1 MTSASKVINNKFILI
16 RIQNSSKKNNKYQK
30 VKYHKMKIKNTYN
43 YNNLEHPTMRQK
55 SQIKIYVKMI
65 IKKIFQ
71 KILYNI
77 NPLKAIIQILLKLKD
92 IVHNKN

>member
-30 VKYHKMKIKNTYN
+30 VKYHKTKIKNTYI
-43 YNNLEHPTMRQK
+43 YNNLEHLTMRQK